1 MKCRVCDQHELVS
14 LTFYSLFYREIYCSS
29 CKKKYVPKIE
39 EIAFPIELGSVSINF
54 LFGWKNHDDIL
65 ESRLFLFWEKLLQ
78 IAISQQHNFDLI
90 IWSDEE
96 IWTVYPIWIR
106 LFESIGTIYIFSLF
120 LPPIELDSQFPRII

>member
-1 MKCRVCDQHELVS
+1 M
-14 LTFYSLFYREIYCSS
+14 
-29 CKKKYVPKIE
+29 IE
-39 EIAFPIELGSVSINF
+39 EIAFPIELGSVRINF

-78 IAISQQHNFDLI
+78 IAISQQHSFDI
-90 IWSDEE
+90 IMWSDEE

-120 LPPIELDSQFPRII
+120 LPPIEFDAQFPSII